1 MQWPREGALAARAQ
15 LQVQEQA
22 ERAAHTAAAAQAAA
36 RQLEE
41 AAQLRGR
48 PPSARLA
55 WHSLSANLEAPAMS
69 EDTGPIKEDTALVKE
84 ESAMMEPVPSRSQ
97 SKQLPAYERWGNL
110 SL

>member
-15 LQVQEQA
+15 LQVQDQA

-36 RQLEE
+36 RQLQEV
-41 AAQLRGR
+41 AQLRVR

-55 WHSLSANLEAPAMS
+55 RHGLSANLEAPAMS
-69 EDTGPIKEDTALVKE
+69 EDLGPILEDAVLVKQ
-84 ESAMMEPVPSRSQ
+84 ESAMMEPVPGRS
-97 SKQLPAYERWGNL
+97 PANERWGNL